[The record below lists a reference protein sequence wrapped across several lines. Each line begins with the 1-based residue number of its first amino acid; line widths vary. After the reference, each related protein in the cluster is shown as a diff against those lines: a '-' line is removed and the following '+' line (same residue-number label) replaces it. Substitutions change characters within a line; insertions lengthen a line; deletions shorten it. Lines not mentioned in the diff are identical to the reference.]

1 MSTIALAGIVR
12 PLFDSYP
19 ITGPAGTAGG
29 NYLLFNL
36 SNPAGSSDGTD
47 KVLLEIE
54 STTTDT
60 ALRAYIGTATEVTI
74 TVTYTGTLGTFIKL
88 GAIGGSGPSSFTAT
102 MATTD

>member
-1 MSTIALAGIVR
+1 MSSVALAGIVR

-19 ITGPAGTAGG
+19 ITGPTGAAGG

-36 SNPAGSSDGTD
+36 SNPAGGSDGTTY
-47 KVLLEIE
+47 VLLEIE
-54 STTTDT
+54 SSSTDT
-60 ALRAYIGTATEVTI
+60 VLRNYIGTATEVTI

-102 MATTD
+102 MSTTD

>member
-1 MSTIALAGIVR
+1 
-12 PLFDSYP
+12 
-19 ITGPAGTAGG
+19 
-29 NYLLFNL
+29 
-36 SNPAGSSDGTD
+36 
-47 KVLLEIE
+47 VLLEIE